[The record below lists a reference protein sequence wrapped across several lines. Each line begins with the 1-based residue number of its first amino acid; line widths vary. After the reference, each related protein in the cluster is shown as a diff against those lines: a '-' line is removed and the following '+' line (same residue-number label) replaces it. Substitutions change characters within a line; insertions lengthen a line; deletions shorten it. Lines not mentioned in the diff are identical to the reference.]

1 MEVKAAFQRSRR
13 FYCCQPCDAAAP
25 TAATGVGP
33 VQLLMALPGCSAT
46 GVAPDLQ
53 LPANKG
59 ATSGT
64 TAAAVAVNLPLPP
77 VSSAPAAGTAIS
89 TSYALLLLLLR
100 RTGSTLGLLLLPTL
114 SDDAEGGATA
124 AGVDLLLPAG
134 EPAGGGLAER
144 PVSLRGPPGGDADSA
159 TPLSTLWA

>member
-13 FYCCQPCDAAAP
+13 FYFCQPCDAAAP
-25 TAATGVGP
+25 SAATGVGP

-89 TSYALLLLLLR
+89 FHKLCIAVAAAAPDRQYAW
-100 RTGSTLGLLLLPTL
+100 P
-114 SDDAEGGATA
+114 ATA
-124 AGVDLLLPAG
+124 ATAF
-134 EPAGGGLAER
+134 
-144 PVSLRGPPGGDADSA
+144 
-159 TPLSTLWA
+159 